1 VRRMRV
7 GLLLVAFAASA
18 ASAQSLCSYRSPE
31 SSMVDARVTF
41 AYRYYDNAATPFVD
55 VNSGRLAVA
64 YDQFFDSPNSG
75 CTLVG
80 AAELA
85 LSGFVPTA
93 WLGQGAFTYRVYPW
107 SEGAFFLFGGLEA
120 AASTGLPQPGLDARA
135 GLGLGRFTDVTPLA
149 KAIEIGAA
157 LVSLRAIPAGLSED
171 VVLAV
176 ASMIGRA
183 GEYASPGELVADI
196 EAIVELDA
204 GVQLDARAL
213 LTIEDLVVSTGKE
226 RRCGWAVQ
234 AGAGYELL
242 DPYGGAQSAVFAS
255 SADAA
260 FASSPSDQFLFHV
273 SFSGPFGLLDEN
285 SLVGSASYVVDLGEG
300 RAVTAGYT
308 LSRIKP
314 SGVPA
319 AATHQASLGLVFSL
333 SRGGLGLQA
342 SVSHRTGEPGWS
354 IDVSMSAA
362 LELL

>member
-1 VRRMRV
+1 
-7 GLLLVAFAASA
+7 
-18 ASAQSLCSYRSPE
+18 
-31 SSMVDARVTF
+31 MVDARLTF
-41 AYRYYDNAATPFVD
+41 SYRYYDDAATPIID

-64 YDQFFDSPNSG
+64 YDRLFDSPNLG
-75 CTLVG
+75 FTWVG

-85 LSGFVPTA
+85 LSGFVPTT
-93 WLGQGAFTYRVYPW
+93 WLGQGALTYRLYPW
-107 SEGAFFLFGGLEA
+107 SEGIFFLFGGLEA
-120 AASTGLPQPGLDARA
+120 AASTGLPQPGLDVRA
-135 GLGLGRFTDVTPLA
+135 GLGLGRFVDVTPLA
-149 KAIEIGAA
+149 KAKRIDAA
-157 LVSLRAIPAGLSED
+157 LVSVDAIPGGLSGD

-183 GEYASPGELVADI
+183 GEYPSASELVADI
-196 EAIVELDA
+196 EAIVEFDA

-213 LTIEDLVVSTGKE
+213 LMIEDLVLSAGME

-234 AGAGYELL
+234 LGAGYELL

-260 FASSPSDQFLFHV
+260 FASSPNDQLLLHV
-273 SFSGPFGLLDEN
+273 SFSGPFDLVDEN
-285 SLVGSASYVVDLGEG
+285 SLVGSGSYVVDFGAG
-300 RAVTAGYT
+300 QAMTAGYT

-319 AATHQASLGLVFSL
+319 TTTHQVNLGLVFSL
-333 SRGGLGLQA
+333 SRGSLGLQA

-354 IDVSMSAA
+354 IDVSMSVA

>member
-1 VRRMRV
+1 M
-7 GLLLVAFAASA
+7 GLLLVALVAAA

-31 SSMVDARVTF
+31 PSMVDARVTF
-41 AYRYYDNAATPFVD
+41 AYRYYDDAATPFVD

-64 YDQFFDSPNSG
+64 YDQLFDSPNSG

-80 AAELA
+80 AVEVALA
-85 LSGFVPTA
+85 GFVPAA

-120 AASTGLPQPGLDARA
+120 AASTGPPQPGLDARA
-135 GLGLGRFTDVTPLA
+135 GLGVGRFTDVTPLA
-149 KAIEIGAA
+149 KAKRIGAA
-157 LVSLRAIPAGLSED
+157 LVSLRAIPSGLSED
-171 VVLAV
+171 VVVAV
-176 ASMIGRA
+176 ARVIGRA
-183 GEYASPGELVADI
+183 GEYASSSELVADI
-196 EAIVELDA
+196 EAIVEFDVGA
-204 GVQLDARAL
+204 QLDARAL
-213 LTIEDLVVSTGKE
+213 LTIEDLVLSTDGG

-255 SADAA
+255 SGDAA

-273 SFSGPFGLLDEN
+273 SFSGPFDFLDEN
-285 SLVGSASYVVDLGEG
+285 SLVGSASYVVDLDEG
-300 RAVTAGYT
+300 QAMTAGYT

-319 AATHQASLGLVFSL
+319 TTTHQASLGLVFSL
-333 SRGGLGLQA
+333 SRGSLGLQA

-362 LELL
+362 LQLL

>member
-1 VRRMRV
+1 MGM
-7 GLLLVAFAASA
+7 GLLLVVLAAAA

-31 SSMVDARVTF
+31 SSMVEARLTF
-41 AYRYYDNAATPFVD
+41 AYRYYDDAATPIVD

-64 YDQFFDSPNSG
+64 YDQLFDSPNSG
-75 CTLVG
+75 FTLVG
-80 AAELA
+80 AADLA

-93 WLGQGAFTYRVYPW
+93 WLGQGALTYRLYPW
-107 SEGAFFLFGGLEA
+107 SEGVFFLFGGLEA

-149 KAIEIGAA
+149 KAKRIGAA
-157 LVSLRAIPAGLSED
+157 LVSLGAIPSGLSGD

-176 ASMIGRA
+176 AGMIGRA
-183 GEYASPGELVADI
+183 GEYPSPRELVADI
-196 EAIVELDA
+196 EAIVEFDA

-213 LTIEDLVVSTGKE
+213 LTIEDLVLSTGME
-226 RRCGWAVQ
+226 RRCGWTVQ
-234 AGAGYELL
+234 AGVGYELL

-255 SADAA
+255 SADTA

-273 SFSGPFGLLDEN
+273 SFSGPFDLLDEN
-285 SLVGSASYVVDLGEG
+285 SLVGSASYVVDLGKG
-300 RAVTAGYT
+300 QAVTTGYK

-319 AATHQASLGLVFSL
+319 TTTHQASLGLVFSL
-333 SRGGLGLQA
+333 SRGSLGLQA